1 MKGTGYAIHECIDV
15 SLRAYL
21 SSLYLRSDALDI
33 TLMVGHVPACVSLQ
47 YSLEKVD
54 RLKKSDSVIELE
66 DIIEFDFKHA

>member
-1 MKGTGYAIHECIDV
+1 
-15 SLRAYL
+15 
-21 SSLYLRSDALDI
+21 
-33 TLMVGHVPACVSLQ
+33 MVGHVPACVSLQ